1 MVAAV
6 ADIIDLLDLIA
17 PPVLA
22 EDWDNAGLQIGDG
35 RWTVRKGGVA
45 LDASVE
51 VVEAACAMHVDL
63 LVTHHPLIFKPLVS
77 IDCQT
82 SIGSIV
88 QKALQHRL
96 AIFAV
101 HTNLDKTRGGLNDVL
116 ARRIGLLN
124 CTVLEAVK
132 IEDDNRLM
140 LNSASDESVTLKR
153 LHNQEG
159 FGRVGTLSNAM
170 HLQDFARAVKQK
182 LNLDFI
188 KIVGR
193 PDLVIRKAAVCT
205 GSGSDLLKTF
215 FSSGAQVYISG
226 DLKFH
231 DARDVEAADLGMI
244 DIGHFSSEYIMVESM
259 VKRLAE
265 LISHNRLEV
274 DVSACG
280 TEKDPF
286 VTL

>member
-1 MVAAV
+1 MAAAV

-17 PPVLA
+17 PPALA

-35 RWTVRKGGVA
+35 RWTVRKVGVA
-45 LDASVE
+45 LDAGVE

-124 CTVLEAVK
+124 CTVLEAAK
-132 IEDDNRLM
+132 IEDNNRLM
-140 LNSASDESVTLKR
+140 LNSASDENVTLER
-153 LHNQEG
+153 LHHQEG

-170 HLQDFARAVKQK
+170 QLQDFAHAVKQK
-182 LNLDFI
+182 LNLDYI

-193 PDLVIRKAAVCT
+193 ADLVIRKAAVCT

-244 DIGHFSSEYIMVESM
+244 DIGHFSSEYIVVESL
-259 VKRLAE
+259 VKRLTE
-265 LISHNRLEV
+265 LISQNGLEV